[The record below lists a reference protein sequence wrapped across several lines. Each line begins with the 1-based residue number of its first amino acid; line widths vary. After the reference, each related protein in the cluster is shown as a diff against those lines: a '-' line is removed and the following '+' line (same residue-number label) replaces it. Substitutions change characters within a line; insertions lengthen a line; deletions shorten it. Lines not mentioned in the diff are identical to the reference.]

1 MKNEDRIRCFNR
13 ELDWIQTPGMKKLA
27 EILIC
32 NAPECFFHVPASSS
46 GKHHP
51 DFARHTDG
59 GLVLHTK
66 EVCHVLHMIVSEQ
79 DLWGLPTVWKDILY
93 VAAISHDMM
102 KYGNDPS
109 KGTRKDHPALASE
122 FIWRT
127 YMLRERELETYKVTP
142 GMVYDVQQLVATH
155 MGKWGYPTPTT
166 DLQNLLCVADVIAS
180 RKEWTPKFTDE
191 NDIIINM
198 LNSKIATATDEKV

>member
-13 ELDWIQTPGMKKLA
+13 ELNWIQNPGMKKLA

-66 EVCHVLHMIVSEQ
+66 EVCHVLHMIISEQ
-79 DLWGLPTVWKDILY
+79 ELWALPVTLRDALY

-102 KYGNDPS
+102 KYGNVPN
-109 KGTRKDHPALASE
+109 KGTRLDHPALASE
-122 FIWRT
+122 FIGKT
-127 YMLRERELETYKVTP
+127 YKLHEQELETYMITP
-142 GMVYDVQQLVATH
+142 GMVYDVQQLVAAH
-155 MGKWGYPTPTT
+155 MGIWGNPAPTT
-166 DLQNLLCVADVIAS
+166 TLQNILCVADVIAS
-180 RKEWTPKFTDE
+180 RKEWNPKFTDE
-191 NDIIINM
+191 DDIIVNM
-198 LNSKIATATDEKV
+198 LNSKIATSEHEKV